1 MATTEREGAKPQERI
16 ARELLTQSPGLFVGV
31 DGDGAAHY
39 WDSYE
44 RAVAVVPR
52 DAETSADATVYELA
66 DTPLTTLGQWCDH
79 TRTKRGWDV
88 GPHVGGSLVTDLL
101 GGIEE

>member
-1 MATTEREGAKPQERI
+1 MATHDATGCHAHERI
-16 ARELLTQSPGLFVGV
+16 ARQLLTQSPGHFVGV

-39 WDSYE
+39 WDSLE

-52 DAETSADATVYELA
+52 TATDSAEATVYKLA
-66 DTPLTTLGQWCDH
+66 ETPIDTLGQWCEH

-88 GPHVGGSLVTDLL
+88 GPHVGGSLVGDLA
-101 GGIEE
+101 GGLE